1 MYFNTYPRLGYFNV
15 EVLANV
21 IKILQQNNLKST
33 AKNC

>member
-1 MYFNTYPRLGYFNV
+1 MYYNTYPRPGYYNE

-21 IKILQQNNLKST
+21 IKILQQNNFKST